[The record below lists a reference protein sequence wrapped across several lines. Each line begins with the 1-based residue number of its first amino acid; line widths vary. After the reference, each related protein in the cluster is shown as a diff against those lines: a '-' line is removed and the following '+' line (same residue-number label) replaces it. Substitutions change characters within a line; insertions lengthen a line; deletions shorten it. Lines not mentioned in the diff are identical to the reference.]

1 MVEMVLVVGKEEE
14 EEEEMVFTASFTA
27 PPGADA
33 LMWAQS
39 RATLIRAFSSVF
51 SVSTFRP
58 KIYERPDFSIFRPPS
73 ENVVGGRSW
82 KWRVSTINVHLVEL
96 QARARGT
103 AVHISLQ

>member
-1 MVEMVLVVGKEEE
+1 MVEMVVVGKEG
-14 EEEEMVFTASFTA
+14 EEEMVFTASFTA

-73 ENVVGGRSW
+73 ENVVGGAELEVES
-82 KWRVSTINVHLVEL
+82 VHNKCPF
-96 QARARGT
+96 G
-103 AVHISLQ
+103 